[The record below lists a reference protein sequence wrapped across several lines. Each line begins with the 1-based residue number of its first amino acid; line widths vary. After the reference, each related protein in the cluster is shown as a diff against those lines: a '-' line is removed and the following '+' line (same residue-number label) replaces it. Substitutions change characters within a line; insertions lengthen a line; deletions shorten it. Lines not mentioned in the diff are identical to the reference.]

1 MKKIILLITA
11 LIFSLGIN
19 AQLDRSVMPVGGP
32 APKIK
37 LDKPKEFKLKNG
49 IRVLVVENHKLPRIN
64 YSLRFN
70 RNPIVEGDK
79 AGVLSLLGSML
90 GNGTTNIP
98 KDEFN
103 EEVDY
108 LGASINIGFG
118 SGFAFTLTK
127 NNERVLELF
136 SDAIIN
142 PLLVEEEFEKE
153 KEKLIEGLKSQ
164 KKDIDAISN
173 RVAGALSY
181 GKNHAYGEFIT
192 EQTINNIEFSDII
205 EYQQK
210 YFTPNNVYI
219 VTIGDVDY
227 KNIKSLISDKFGE
240 WEKGKTITDPEPILT
255 ENVSLTEIDFIDLPT
270 ATQSSIQITNNV
282 DLKMTDEDYFA
293 ALMAND
299 ILGGGGAGYLFK
311 NLREDKG
318 YTYGAYSS
326 IGSNRYGVS
335 KFRAG
340 AKVRNMVTDSAV
352 SEIVKEI
359 SRIRLER
366 VDSELLK
373 NAKAKYVGSF
383 IRNAESPSTIAGYAL
398 NIKLNNL
405 PDDYYESY
413 LENIN
418 AVTEA
423 DVKKVANKYFKIANS
438 RIIVVGKGSDVVAN
452 LEEVGF
458 PINYFDQY
466 ANSIAKPIFNKAIPD
481 DLTALDV
488 INKYIKAVGGR
499 MNLES
504 ISTMVIKAD
513 VTIPGAPFVPTATI
527 RQKFPNKYSQKIE
540 ANMQG
545 QKITFSKTTFNGERG
560 YNEIQGQRKE
570 FDENQSAESKI
581 VKGIFKELYFKAE
594 ELELVSINSINYE
607 DAYKVKVTVNNK
619 ESYRYYSV
627 ESGLL
632 LSTEDKDD
640 NNNII
645 TTNYGD
651 YKDYELSS
659 SNIEVVTPNNN
670 IGTDMS
676 FNKRIKLPYYM
687 ELPSQKLEFKTKS
700 VELNSELSDSSF

>member
-11 LIFSLGIN
+11 LTFSLSVN
-19 AQLDRSVMPVGGP
+19 AQLDRSIMPVGGP

-164 KKDIDAISN
+164 QKDIDAISG

-192 EQTINNIEFSDII
+192 EQTINNVKFSDIL

-219 VTIGDVDY
+219 VAIGDVDY
-227 KNIKSLISDKFGE
+227 KKVKSLISEKFGE
-240 WEKGKTITDPEPILT
+240 WKKGKTVTDPEPILT

-418 AVTEA
+418 AVTES
-423 DVKKVANKYFKIANS
+423 DVKRVASKYFKIGNS

-458 PINYFDQY
+458 PIKYYDKY
-466 ANSIAKPIFNKAIPD
+466 ANPVAKPIFNKPIPD
-481 DLTALDV
+481 GLTGIGV
-488 INKYIKAVGGR
+488 INNYINAIGGR
-499 MNLES
+499 QNLES
-504 ISTMVIKAD
+504 VNTLVMKAD
-513 VTIPGAPFVPTATI
+513 VTIPGAPFVPTAII
-527 RQKFPNKYSQKIE
+527 RQKQPNKSSFLIE

-545 QKITFSKTTFNGERG
+545 QKITLSKTTFNGERG
-560 YNEIQGQRKE
+560 YNEAQGQRKDFE
-570 FDENQSAESKI
+570 EDQLNESMKT
-581 VKGIFKELYFKAE
+581 KGIFEELYYTE
-594 ELELVSINSINYE
+594 EQLELVSINSINYE
-607 DAYKVKVTVNNK
+607 DAYKVKVTIDGKV
-619 ESYRYYSV
+619 SHRYYSV
-627 ESGLL
+627 ENGLL
-632 LSTEDKDD
+632 LSSEDSDD
-640 NNNII
+640 NNNIV
-645 TTNYGD
+645 TTNFGNYQTV
-651 YKDYELSS
+651 E
-659 SNIEVVTPNNN
+659 N
-670 IGTDMS
+670 
-676 FNKRIKLPYYM
+676 IKLPFYT
-687 ELPSQKLEFKTKS
+687 EIPSQKLEFKTTS
-700 VELNSELSDSSF
+700 AELNKELKDSSF

>member
-19 AQLDRSVMPVGGP
+19 AQLDRSIMPVGGP

-153 KEKLIEGLKSQ
+153 KEKLIEGLKTQ
-164 KKDIDAISN
+164 QKDIDAISG

-192 EQTINNIEFSDII
+192 EQTINNVKFSDIL

-219 VTIGDVDY
+219 VAIGDVDY
-227 KNIKSLISDKFGE
+227 KKVKSLISEKFGE
-240 WEKGKTITDPEPILT
+240 WKKGKTVTDPEPILT

-418 AVTEA
+418 AVTES
-423 DVKKVANKYFKIANS
+423 DVKRVASKYFKIGNS

-458 PINYFDQY
+458 PIKYYDKY
-466 ANSIAKPIFNKAIPD
+466 ANPVAKPIFNKPIPD
-481 DLTALDV
+481 GLTGIGV
-488 INKYIKAVGGR
+488 INNYINAIGGR
-499 MNLES
+499 QNLES
-504 ISTMVIKAD
+504 INTLVMKAD
-513 VTIPGAPFVPTATI
+513 VTIPGAPFVPTAII
-527 RQKFPNKYSQKIE
+527 RQKLPNKSSFLIE

-545 QKITFSKTTFNGERG
+545 QKITLSKTTFNGERG
-560 YNEIQGQRKE
+560 YNEAQGQRKDFE
-570 FDENQSAESKI
+570 EDQLSKSMKT
-581 VKGIFKELYFKAE
+581 KGIFEELYYTE
-594 ELELVSINSINYE
+594 EQLELVSINSINYE
-607 DAYKVKVTVNNK
+607 DAYKVKVTIDGKV
-619 ESYRYYSV
+619 SHRYYSV
-627 ESGLL
+627 ENGLL
-632 LSTEDKDD
+632 LSSEDSDD
-640 NNNII
+640 NNNVV
-645 TTNYGD
+645 TTNFGD
-651 YKDYELSS
+651 YQTVE
-659 SNIEVVTPNNN
+659 N
-670 IGTDMS
+670 
-676 FNKRIKLPYYM
+676 IKLPFYT
-687 ELPSQKLEFKTKS
+687 EIPSQKLEFKTTS
-700 VELNSELSDSSF
+700 AELNKELKDSSF